1 MKYFMPS
8 SIGKI
13 LSEKRLEL
21 GLSLEEVA
29 DATKIRVDYL
39 ESIEQERW
47 DFDLPHIYK
56 RGFVKTYAEYLELDL
71 QEIMEI
77 CPIPGYEALASNEK
91 RREMVSTVARKQAA
105 YVAIEAEPVEE
116 EETVESSSHA
126 LSLMKKVSRKA
137 MLSMIGAVVIVFL
150 LLAGILFLSKKSI
163 KVEENTPESSS
174 SFEKIAPH
182 REILLRAKGNVK
194 LIVRD
199 RDSKERIYTGS
210 LKDGEE
216 RYIEYER
223 PVQIYYD
230 KGELLSVE
238 MANGEI
244 LHPEKGRGGVE
255 IK

>member
-1 MKYFMPS
+1 MSS

-29 DATKIRVDYL
+29 NATKIRADYL
-39 ESIEQERW
+39 EAIEQEHL
-47 DFDLPHIYK
+47 DFDLPDIYK
-56 RGFVKTYAEYLELDL
+56 RGFIKAYAEYLGLDTG
-71 QEIMEI
+71 EVMKA
-77 CPIPGYEALASNEK
+77 CPIPSYEALVSNEK

-105 YVAIEAEPVEE
+105 YVAIEPEAVDEDVSAERGSPVNAQEKPF
-116 EETVESSSHA
+116 SY
-126 LSLMKKVSRKA
+126 RKMGIIA
-137 MLSMIGAVVIVFL
+137 AVVVV
-150 LLAGILFLSKKSI
+150 LLATLIGIFQLSQKHIRPAKAVSGS
-163 KVEENTPESSS
+163 TP

-182 REILLRAKGNVK
+182 REILLRAKGAVK

-210 LKDGEE
+210 LQDGEE
-216 RYIEYER
+216 RYIEYEK
-223 PVQIYYD
+223 PIQVYYD
-230 KGELLSVE
+230 RGELLSVE

-244 LHPEKGRGGVE
+244 LHPDKGRGGIE

>member
-1 MKYFMPS
+1 MSS

-29 DATKIRVDYL
+29 NATKIRADYL

-47 DFDLPHIYK
+47 DFDLPQIYK
-56 RGFVKTYAEYLELDL
+56 RGFIKTYAEYLELDTK
-71 QEIMEI
+71 EIMEI
-77 CPIPGYEALASNEK
+77 CPIPSYEALASNEK

-105 YVAIEAEPVEE
+105 YVAIEAESVEE
-116 EETVESSSHA
+116 EEEADGSSYTS
-126 LSLMKKVSRKA
+126 SLMQKISRKA
-137 MLSMIGAVVIVFL
+137 VLSIVGAVILVLL
-150 LLAGILFLSKKSI
+150 LLAGILFLSKKSA
-163 KVEENTPESSS
+163 KPEENTLESSS

-216 RYIEYER
+216 RYIEYEK

-230 KGELLSVE
+230 RGELLSVE

-244 LHPEKGRGGVE
+244 LHPEKGRGGIE